1 MESGNTFPRLAAAQE
16 RKFTM
21 GKLNEITDGDFDNEV
36 IKSDQPVL
44 VDFFATW
51 CPPCQRLLPIL
62 EQLAAEYEGRVK
74 FVKLNTDEQ
83 KQWASKL
90 GVRGLPTLCY
100 FNKGEPVAVEPGLA
114 PPAKIK
120 SHLDKMLAAV

>member
-1 MESGNTFPRLAAAQE
+1 
-16 RKFTM
+16 M
-21 GKLNEITDGDFDNEV
+21 GKLIEITDGEFETEV
-36 IKSDQPVL
+36 IQASGPVV

-51 CPPCQRLLPIL
+51 CPPCQRLLPVL
-62 EQLAAEYEGRVK
+62 EKLAEEYDGKVK

-83 KQWASKL
+83 KQWAGKM

-100 FNKGEPVAVEPGLA
+100 FNNGQPIAVEPGLA

-120 SHLDKMLAAV
+120 GHLDKLLA

>member
-1 MESGNTFPRLAAAQE
+1 
-16 RKFTM
+16 M
-21 GKLNEITDGDFDNEV
+21 GQLKQITDAEFETEV
-36 IKSDQPVL
+36 ISASEPVL

-62 EQLAAEYEGRVK
+62 ESLAVEYQGKVK
-74 FVKLNTDEQ
+74 FVKLNTDEE

-90 GVRGLPTLCY
+90 GVRSLPTLCY
-100 FNKGEPVAVEPGLA
+100 FHKGEPIAIEPGLA

-120 SHLDKMLAAV
+120 GQLDKILQTA